1 MTSKQRVNDA
11 VVGSTVLAVIVV
23 VVATILW
30 VNQSSFGSN
39 TDSVYA
45 RTRDVGGVGVGNA
58 VVIRGVQS
66 GRVDQI
72 ALGDSG
78 WVVVRL
84 ALDEDARLPTDP
96 VVLLAS
102 SSLFGEWQVTV
113 LDAEGVPNDRELR
126 QAVEEA
132 RGARDTLPGALL
144 PDIAQLTAVAG
155 RIAGDVATVA
165 DRVRTAFDD
174 EAAQEMRATIRNLAS
189 LSSELERTVSRQSRN
204 LDQVGTDVQRGVR
217 DLSAAAAVIDSVAR
231 RVDAST
237 SRGEIT
243 TIVSTVQQAAQEL
256 LATSQQLRGLSADV
270 GRTQIQLERAVANA
284 DSVFAKVNTGNG
296 TLGLLVNDP
305 RLYSNSDSL
314 VIELRALLTDIR
326 TNPRRYF
333 NLRIF

>member
-11 VVGSTVLAVIVV
+11 VVGTTVLVVIVLM
-23 VVATILW
+23 VATILW
-30 VNQSSFGSN
+30 VNQSSLG
-39 TDSVYA
+39 DGRDVVHV
-45 RTRDVGGVGVGNA
+45 RTRNVGGVSVGNA
-58 VVIRGVQS
+58 VVIRGVPS

-84 ALDEDARLPTDP
+84 ALNEETRLPDDP

-102 SSLFGEWQVTV
+102 SSLFGEWQVTMMDGDG
-113 LDAEGVPNDRELR
+113 LPADRALR
-126 QAVEEA
+126 LAVDEA
-132 RGARDTLPGALL
+132 RGASDTLPGALL

-174 EAAQEMRATIRNLAS
+174 EAAQEMRQTIRNLAS
-189 LSSELERTVSRQSRN
+189 LSTELQRAVSRQSAN

-243 TIVSTVQQAAQEL
+243 TIVKTVQQASQEL
-256 LATSQQLRGLSADV
+256 LATTQQLRGLSTDV
-270 GRTQIQLERAVANA
+270 SRTQVQLERAVANA
-284 DSVFAKVNTGNG
+284 DSVFSKMNHGSG
-296 TLGLLVNDP
+296 TMGLLVNDP
-305 RLYSNSDSL
+305 RLYANSDSL
-314 VIELRALLTDIR
+314 VIELRSLLADIR
-326 TNPRRYF
+326 KNPRRYF